1 MEPLVAI
8 DSTSVP
14 SGRRT
19 PFSTRPFPTADGAV
33 LRQAYVWSTVGS
45 KVILAITGI
54 GLALFLPIH
63 LAGNLL
69 LLVGADAF
77 NRYALKLESIPLLAP
92 VVEVGLLALFI
103 IHVFRAITN
112 YFINQKARGGR
123 YAVKRWAGGTSR
135 KTWASTTMIV
145 SGLTIGVF
153 VPIHLLQMKFGTFYP
168 TTIDGE
174 TARDLFRLVRELF
187 KNPVVLAFYLFCM
200 AVVGAHIYHGF
211 SSAFQSLGVYN
222 RRFSRLIL
230 MAGRAFGAI
239 IGFGFFVL
247 PIAVYLAP

>member
-1 MEPLVAI
+1 MAL
-8 DSTSVP
+8 DSSAVP

-19 PFSTRPFPTADGAV
+19 PYSPRPFPTADGAV
-33 LRQAYVWSTVGS
+33 MRQAYAWSTIGS

-69 LLVGADAF
+69 LLAGADTF

-92 VVEVGLLALFI
+92 VVEVGLLALFV

-112 YFINQKARGGR
+112 YLVNRKARGGG

-153 VPIHLLQMKFGTFYP
+153 VPLHLMQMKFGTFYP

-174 TARDLFRLVRELF
+174 PARDLYRLVRELF
-187 KNPVVLAFYLFCM
+187 KEPVVVAFYLFCM
-200 AVVGAHIYHGF
+200 VVVGSHVYHGF
-211 SSAFQSLGVYN
+211 ASAFQSLGVHN
-222 RRFSRLIL
+222 KRFAGAIL
-230 MAGRAFGAI
+230 WTGRAFGAA
-239 IGFGFFVL
+239 IGVGFFGL
-247 PIAVYLAP
+247 PIVVYLAP